1 MTDELVKRLD
11 DLDPILET
19 EFDTQ
24 IAIQRDPYGAT
35 KAIEKSLYLLRDQAA
50 RIEALTAEYEEAME
64 CNEQFFVDN
73 EFLKKQ
79 VTALTAE
86 RASLAMSCL
95 SADGEAQRAWDAQK
109 AAEAERDRLREE
121 RDAILSDSTIHS
133 DQREKYERLCARI
146 AAGKASQQDAVDAIR
161 QLCRDNERLALRRSD
176 DRAALKGE
184 TP

>member
-1 MTDELVKRLD
+1 MTDDFMERLSNARTAHGGTPLD
-11 DLDPILET
+11 DLWAEAKD
-19 EFDTQ
+19 
-24 IAIQRDPYGAT
+24 
-35 KAIEKSLYLLRDQAA
+35 

-109 AAEAERDRLREE
+109 AAEAERDRLREALGAFVAHYPKGINPDL
-121 RDAILSDSTIHS
+121 DAA
-133 DQREKYERLCARI
+133 CF
-146 AAGKASQQDAVDAIR
+146 AA
-161 QLCRDNERLALRRSD
+161 
-176 DRAALKGE
+176 RAALKGE